1 MSEYVLRTR
10 DISKKYGDA
19 YAIKNVSVEIKRG
32 QIYGLIGLNGAGKT
46 TFMRSVVGLISPTC
60 GEVELFGQTGEKALQ
75 RGRRRIGQIIETP
88 AVYPNMTAE
97 QNLNIQCIQAGVPDK
112 GVVKQ
117 TLDLVGLADTGKKKD
132 KNFSLG
138 MKQRLALAMAMI
150 TNPEFLILDEP
161 VNGLDPR
168 GIIEIRELMRR
179 LARDR
184 GLTLLVSS
192 HLLDEL
198 AQVATHYGI
207 IDRGNLVKQL
217 SAEELALE
225 SRQHIRITTR
235 DSAKALALLKE
246 NFGVTDYQA
255 VSANE
260 LWIREQTDRTG
271 EMNTL
276 LVQKGIVVESIGVTE
291 QRLEEYFV
299 NLTGGMKSY
308 LQEK

>member
-10 DISKKYGDA
+10 NISKKYSDA
-19 YAIKNVSVEIKRG
+19 YAIENVSVDIKRG

-46 TFMRSVVGLISPTC
+46 TFMRAVTGLVSLTG
-60 GEVELFGQTGEKALQ
+60 GEIELFGQTGERELR

-88 AVYPNMTAE
+88 AIYPNMTAE
-97 QNLNIQCIQAGVPDK
+97 QNLEIQRIIGGVPEK
-112 GVVKQ
+112 GSVKKA
-117 TLDLVGLADTGKKKD
+117 LEVVGLADTGKKKA

-138 MKQRLALAMAMI
+138 MKQRLALAIALI

-161 VNGLDPR
+161 SNGLDPK
-168 GIIEIRELMRR
+168 GIIEIRELMRH
-179 LARDR
+179 LAQDR

-207 IDRGNLVKQL
+207 IHEGRLVKQF

-225 SRQHIRITTR
+225 TKRHIRIITK
-235 DSAKALALLKE
+235 DSARAMALLKE
-246 NFGVTDYQA
+246 FFGVSDCRV
-255 VSANE
+255 VSQSE
-260 LWIREQTDRTG
+260 LWIGEQIDRTG
-271 EMNTL
+271 EMNTM
-276 LVQKGIVVESIGVTE
+276 LVRQGIAVESFCVTE

-299 NLTGGMKSY
+299 NLTGGMRA
-308 LQEK
+308 

>member
-1 MSEYVLRTR
+1 MSDYVLRTKE
-10 DISKKYGDA
+10 ISKKYGDT

-46 TFMRSVVGLISPTC
+46 TFMRSVVGLISLTG
-60 GEVELFGQTGEKALQ
+60 GEVELFGQTGEQALQ

-97 QNLNIQCIQAGVPDK
+97 QNLTIQCILAGVPDK
-112 GVVKQ
+112 GVIKQ
-117 TLDLVGLADTGKKKD
+117 TLDLVGLADTGKKRAN
-132 KNFSLG
+132 NFSLG

-161 VNGLDPR
+161 VNGLDPM

-207 IDRGNLVKQL
+207 IDRGTLVKQL
-217 SAEELALE
+217 SAEELVRE
-225 SRQHIRITTR
+225 SQQHIRITTKEA
-235 DSAKALALLKE
+235 AKALALLKE
-246 NFGVTDYQA
+246 NFGVTDYHA

-260 LWIREQTDRTG
+260 LWIREQIDRTG
-271 EMNTL
+271 AMNTM
-276 LVQKGIVVESIGVTE
+276 LVRQGIIVESIGVTE

-299 NLTGGMKSY
+299 NLTGGIKS
-308 LQEK
+308 